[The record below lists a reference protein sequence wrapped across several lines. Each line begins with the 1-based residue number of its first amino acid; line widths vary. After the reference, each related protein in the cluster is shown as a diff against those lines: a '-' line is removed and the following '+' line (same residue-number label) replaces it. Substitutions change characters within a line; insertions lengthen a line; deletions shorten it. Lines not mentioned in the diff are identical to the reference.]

1 MLQPMSIPRSTAS
14 VRRRLAAESG
24 DRDAGI
30 GVFGTLFGFL
40 IFMVLLLFAVQV
52 VVRLYATS
60 TLSAVAIRAAQ
71 SVAQSPLL
79 AGDVPNAEAAAKAS
93 LGSFGSSH
101 TRFIWKQVDSHQV
114 VLELQ
119 ASSPEFLPG
128 LPGWSRISRTVTVRT
143 ERFR

>member
-14 VRRRLAAESG
+14 VRRRPGADVE
-24 DRDAGI
+24 DRETGI

-60 TLSAVAIRAAQ
+60 TLTAVAIRAAQ

-79 AGDVPNAEAAAKAS
+79 GGDVANAEAIAKSS

-101 TRFIWKQVDSHQV
+101 TTFVWKEVDSHLV

>member
-1 MLQPMSIPRSTAS
+1 M
-14 VRRRLAAESG
+14 
-24 DRDAGI
+24 
-30 GVFGTLFGFL
+30 FGFL

-60 TLSAVAIRAAQ
+60 TLTAVAIRAAQ

-79 AGDVPNAEAAAKAS
+79 AGDAANAEAIAKSS
-93 LGSFGSSH
+93 LGPFGSSH
-101 TRFIWKQVDSHQV
+101 TTFVWKEIDNQLV
-114 VLELQ
+114 VLEVQ

>member
-1 MLQPMSIPRSTAS
+1 MQQLMSILRSTALA
-14 VRRRLAAESG
+14 RRRRAADVGGRES
-24 DRDAGI
+24 GI

-40 IFMVLLLFAVQV
+40 IFMVALLFAVQV

-71 SVAQSPLL
+71 SVAQSPLPL
-79 AGDVPNAEAAAKAS
+79 ADVRNAEAAAKAS
-93 LGSFGSSH
+93 LGSFGSAH
-101 TRFIWKQVDSHQV
+101 TQFLWREVDSHQV
-114 VLELQ
+114 VLEVR